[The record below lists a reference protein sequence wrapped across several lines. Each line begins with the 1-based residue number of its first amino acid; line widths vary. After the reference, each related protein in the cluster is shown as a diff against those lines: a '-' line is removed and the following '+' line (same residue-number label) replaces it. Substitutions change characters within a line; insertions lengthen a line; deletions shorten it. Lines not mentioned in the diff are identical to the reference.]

1 MTARRALVTGA
12 GGFVGRWLCRE
23 LLADGWDV
31 VGTTLAVPGAEAL
44 PKVTWRVEDLSD
56 GESAQHAVEAS
67 NPDAVFHLAGMAFV
81 LEAGLFPE
89 RGLAVNVGS
98 ALRLLTAVKLQR
110 ERNGTNPSVV
120 MIGSAEQYGRYA
132 ADSMPLFEDTTCRPR
147 NTYAAT
153 KVAQE
158 VFALEA
164 FRSTGLRVMC
174 TRSFNH
180 SGVGQSTKFLL
191 PALVE
196 RVRAIQ
202 TSGAG
207 TLSVG
212 NTDTVRDFSHVNDVV
227 RAYIALAER
236 GVPGEVYNVCSGD
249 GVRVGDL
256 VGEVC
261 TAAGVSPVIIADPDL
276 QRPADI
282 PILVGSNDKLRAHTG
297 WAPVLSR
304 ADIITDLLN
313 AASH

>member
-1 MTARRALVTGA
+1 
-12 GGFVGRWLCRE
+12 
-23 LLADGWDV
+23 
-31 VGTTLAVPGAEAL
+31 
-44 PKVTWRVEDLSD
+44 
-56 GESAQHAVEAS
+56 
-67 NPDAVFHLAGMAFV
+67 MAFV
-81 LEAGLFPE
+81 LEAGMFPE

-110 ERNGTNPSVV
+110 ERTGTDPTVV
-120 MIGSAEQYGRYA
+120 MVGSAEQYGRYDA
-132 ADSMPLFEDTTCRPR
+132 GAMPLSEEDACRPR

-164 FRSTGLRVMC
+164 HRSTGLRVIC

-180 SGVGQSTKFLL
+180 SGVGQSTRFLL

-202 TSGAG
+202 TNRTEA
-207 TLSVG
+207 LHVG
-212 NTDTVRDFSHVNDVV
+212 NLDTVRDFSHVQDVA

-236 GVPGEVYNVCSGD
+236 GVAGEVYNVCSGL
-249 GVRVGDL
+249 GVRTADL
-256 VGEVC
+256 VAEVC
-261 TAAGVSPVIIADPDL
+261 EAAGVSPTIIADPAL

-282 PILVGSNDKLRAHTG
+282 PILVGSNEKLRAHTG
-297 WAPVLSR
+297 WSPVLSR

>member
-23 LLADGWDV
+23 LAGAGWDV
-31 VGTTLAVPGAEAL
+31 TGTTLAGAGDEAL
-44 PKVTWRVEDLSD
+44 PEVTWRVEDLSD
-56 GESAQHAVEAS
+56 GESAHHAVEAS

-132 ADSMPLFEDTTCRPR
+132 TEAMPLAEDAVCRPR

-153 KVAQE
+153 KVSQE

-164 FRSTGLRVMC
+164 FRSTGLRVIC

-180 SGVGQSTKFLL
+180 SGVGQSSKFLL

-196 RVRAIQ
+196 RVRAMQI
-202 TSGAG
+202 SGTG

-212 NTDTVRDFSHVNDVV
+212 NTDTVRDFSHVKDVV

-236 GVPGEVYNVCSGD
+236 GVAGEVYNVCSGN

-256 VGEVC
+256 VSEVC
-261 TAAGVSPVIIADPDL
+261 SAARVSPVIVADPEL

-282 PILVGSNDKLRAHTG
+282 PVLVGTNDKLRAHTG

-313 AASH
+313 ATPH